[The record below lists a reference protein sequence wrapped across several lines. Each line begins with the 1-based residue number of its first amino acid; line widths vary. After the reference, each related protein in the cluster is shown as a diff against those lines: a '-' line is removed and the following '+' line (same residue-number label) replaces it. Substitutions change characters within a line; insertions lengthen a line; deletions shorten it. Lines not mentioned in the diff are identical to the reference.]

1 MRTLVC
7 RAFQIASVLHLWLA
21 ESGWKGGAMF
31 TISQIEGLPLKRVLE
46 CVWSLSD
53 EKLTCVWVKPSFEA
67 AAGECARDE
76 EQDLSQ
82 RVA

>member
-1 MRTLVC
+1 
-7 RAFQIASVLHLWLA
+7 
-21 ESGWKGGAMF
+21 MF